1 MKFSFIN
8 LILALICTI
17 SSAYA
22 RDDFSGER
30 KRFLQAKQSLENK
43 DFLTFNQLEPSLRKY
58 PLHYYLQYLT
68 LKGEVDSVS
77 PNEIIQFFDRYKDS
91 PLADLLYKE
100 WMTNLQQRED
110 WQNFEIFYPYQRL
123 PSAEF
128 RCQHALI
135 RLNQEMTPVFREEL
149 RSLWL
154 VGESQPKACNTLFEY
169 LVQIRFLNQDLLW
182 QRIKLAMAENNPNVA
197 TQWSNRLT
205 DNNLHQLFVQWRR
218 IQQNP
223 ETVNNF
229 VAADNADARLI
240 AVYGLKKLA
249 KQNPLQAKQVLANLK
264 GRFAFTPAE
273 QDEVSI
279 EIAVQAVKKELPE
292 ALSLLKALNIAP
304 LDEKAQHLF
313 LQQLLIENEWK
324 GLISFVQKLP
334 VGTKELPI
342 WRYWLGRA
350 LEITGDAATAKGVW
364 QTLAQERDYYG
375 FLAANRLN
383 IQPRLNHKPIVFTTD
398 EERELLSQFN
408 GLIRGLEFRLVG
420 MDKEARK
427 EWAAAIKTL
436 TPRQLEIAAA
446 IARRDGW
453 FDRAIFT
460 ASKAASY
467 DDLEVRF
474 PLAYH
479 DIFSEGAQEQGVDLA
494 WVYGIV
500 RQESAFMDV
509 AISHAGAKGLMQLMP
524 ATAKTVA
531 NSIGLKLSDIYDER
545 TNVKLGTTFLRQLLD
560 KFDGNYMLAT
570 AAYNAGPGRSKSWAA
585 TNPCI
590 APDMWVELVPFT
602 ETRNYVKYV
611 LTYTAIYEGRLD
623 RAITPVRISRATT
636 NCPTN

>member
-1 MKFSFIN
+1 MKSFLF
-8 LILALICTI
+8 LILTIAITI
-17 SSAYA
+17 SAHA
-22 RDDFSGER
+22 REDFSAQR
-30 KRFLQAKQSLENK
+30 TTFLQAKQALENN
-43 DFLTFNQLEPSLRKY
+43 DIATFSQLEPALRKY

-68 LKGEVDSVS
+68 LKGRSSTLSEVVS
-77 PNEIIQFFDRYKDS
+77 FFDRYQNS

-100 WMTNLQQRED
+100 WMTELQQRED
-110 WQNFEIFYPYQRL
+110 WRNFEIIYPYQTI
-123 PSAEF
+123 PSADF

-135 RLNQEMTPVFREEL
+135 RLNQEMTPAFREEL
-149 RSLWL
+149 RALWL
-154 VGESQPKACNTLFEY
+154 IGEALPKTCSTLFEH
-169 LVQIRFLNQDLLW
+169 LAQTGFLTQDLLW
-182 QRIKLAMAENNPNVA
+182 QRIKLAMAENSPNIA
-197 TQWSNRLT
+197 MQWSNRLT
-205 DNNLHQLFVQWRR
+205 DNNIHQLFVQWRR

-229 VAADNADARLI
+229 VATDSADARLI

-264 GRFAFTPAE
+264 RTFNFTPAE
-273 QDEVSI
+273 QDDVNI

-292 ALSLLKALNIAP
+292 ALALLKALNVAL
-304 LDEKAQHLF
+304 LDEKTQHLF
-313 LQQLLIENEWK
+313 LQQLLVAKDWK
-324 GLISFVQKLP
+324 GLIAFVQKLA

-350 LEITGDAATAKGVW
+350 FENIGDPAMAKGVW

-383 IQPRLNHKPIVFTTD
+383 VQPKLNHKSIVFTL
-398 EERELLSQFN
+398 EEEQQLFSQFN
-408 GLIRGLEFRLVG
+408 GLLRGLEFRLVG
-420 MDKEARK
+420 MEKEARK
-427 EWAAAIKTL
+427 EWTAAIKTL
-436 TPRQLEIAAA
+436 TPRQIEVAAA
-446 IARRDGW
+446 LARRDGW

-479 DIFSEGAQEQGVDLA
+479 DVFSEGAREQGIDLA

-509 AISHAGAKGLMQLMP
+509 AVSHAGAKGLMQLMP
-524 ATAKTVA
+524 ATAKMVA
-531 NSIGLKLSDIYDER
+531 RSIGLKLNDIYDDR
-545 TNVKLGTTFLRQLLD
+545 TNVKLGTTYLKQQLD

-570 AAYNAGPGRSKSWAA
+570 AAYNAGPGRAKSWAA
-585 TNPCI
+585 SNPCI
-590 APDMWVELVPFT
+590 SPDIWVELVPFT

-611 LTYTAIYEGRLD
+611 LTYTAIYEGRLG
-623 RAITPVRISRATT
+623 RPLTPIRISRASTSCS
-636 NCPTN
+636 N

>member
-1 MKFSFIN
+1 MKTFLVILMTLFS
-8 LILALICTI
+8 I
-17 SSAYA
+17 SSAFA
-22 RDDFSGER
+22 SEDFSSQR
-30 KRFLQAKQSLENK
+30 KAFLQAKQALENN
-43 DFLTFNQLEPSLRKY
+43 DVLTFNQLEPSLRKY

-68 LKGEVDSVS
+68 LKGRSATISEVVS
-77 PNEIIQFFDRYKDS
+77 FFDRYQNS

-100 WMTNLQQRED
+100 WMTELQQRED
-110 WQNFEIFYPYQRL
+110 WRNFEIIYPYQTL
-123 PSAEF
+123 PAAEF

-135 RLNQEMTPVFREEL
+135 RLNQEMTPAFREEL
-149 RSLWL
+149 RALWL
-154 VGESQPKACNTLFEY
+154 IGESLPKTCSALFEH
-169 LVQIRFLNQDLLW
+169 LAQTGFLTQDLLW

-197 TQWSNRLT
+197 MQWSNRLT

-229 VAADNADARLI
+229 VATDNADARLI

-264 GRFAFTPAE
+264 RIFAFTPAE
-273 QDEVSI
+273 QDDVEI

-292 ALSLLKALNIAP
+292 ALALLKALNVAL
-304 LDEKAQHLF
+304 LDEKTQHLF
-313 LQQLLIENEWK
+313 LQQLLVASDWK
-324 GLISFVQKLP
+324 GLIAFVQKLS

-350 LEITGDAATAKGVW
+350 FENTGDPAMAKGVW
-364 QTLAQERDYYG
+364 QSLAQERDYYG

-383 IQPRLNHKPIVFTTD
+383 VQPKLNHKPISFSSD
-398 EERELLSQFN
+398 EERDLFSQFN
-408 GLIRGLEFRLVG
+408 GLLRGLEFRLVG
-420 MDKEARK
+420 MEKEARK
-427 EWAAAIKTL
+427 EWTAAIKTL
-436 TPRQLEIAAA
+436 TPRQIEVAAA
-446 IARRDGW
+446 LARRDGW

-509 AISHAGAKGLMQLMP
+509 AVSHAGAKGLMQLMP
-524 ATAKTVA
+524 ATAKMVA
-531 NSIGLKLSDIYDER
+531 RSIGLKLNDIYDDR
-545 TNVKLGTTFLRQLLD
+545 TNVKLGTTYLKQQLD

-570 AAYNAGPGRSKSWAA
+570 AAYNAGPGRAKSWTAS
-585 TNPCI
+585 NPCI
-590 APDMWVELVPFT
+590 SPDIWVELVPFT

-611 LTYTAIYEGRLD
+611 LTYTVIYEGRLG
-623 RAITPVRISRATT
+623 RPTTPVRISRAST
-636 NCPTN
+636 NCSTP

>member
-1 MKFSFIN
+1 MKTFLVILISLFS
-8 LILALICTI
+8 I
-17 SSAYA
+17 SAHA
-22 RDDFSGER
+22 REDFSSQR
-30 KRFLQAKQSLENK
+30 KAFLQAKQALENN
-43 DFLTFNQLEPSLRKY
+43 DIATFSQLEPALRKY

-68 LKGEVDSVS
+68 LKGRSATISEVVS
-77 PNEIIQFFDRYKDS
+77 FFDRYQNS

-100 WMTNLQQRED
+100 WMTELQQRED
-110 WQNFEIFYPYQRL
+110 WRNFEIIYPYQTI
-123 PSAEF
+123 PSADF

-135 RLNQEMTPVFREEL
+135 RLNQEMTPAFREEL

-154 VGESQPKACNTLFEY
+154 VGESLPKTCSALFEY
-169 LVQIRFLNQDLLW
+169 LAQTGFLTQDLLW

-197 TQWSNRLT
+197 MQWSNRLT
-205 DNNLHQLFVQWRR
+205 DNNIHQLFVQWRR

-229 VAADNADARLI
+229 VATDSADARLI

-264 GRFAFTPAE
+264 RIFNFTPAE
-273 QDEVSI
+273 QDDVNI

-292 ALSLLKALNIAP
+292 ALALLKALNVAL
-304 LDEKAQHLF
+304 LDEKTQHLF
-313 LQQLLIENEWK
+313 LQQLLVAGDWK
-324 GLISFVQKLP
+324 GLIAFVQKLS

-350 LEITGDAATAKGVW
+350 LESTGDVATAKGVW
-364 QTLAQERDYYG
+364 QSLAQERDYYG

-383 IQPRLNHKPIVFTTD
+383 VQPQLNHKPISFSTD
-398 EERELLSQFN
+398 EERDLFSQFN
-408 GLIRGLEFRLVG
+408 GLLRGMEFRLVG
-420 MDKEARK
+420 MEKEARK
-427 EWAAAIKTL
+427 EWTAAIKTL
-436 TPRQLEIAAA
+436 TPRQIEVAAA
-446 IARRDGW
+446 LARRDGW
-453 FDRAIFT
+453 YDRAIFT

-479 DIFSEGAQEQGVDLA
+479 DVFSEGAQEQGVDLA

-509 AISHAGAKGLMQLMP
+509 AVSHAGAKGLMQLMP
-524 ATAKTVA
+524 ATAKMVA
-531 NSIGLKLSDIYDER
+531 RSIGLKLNDIYDDR
-545 TNVKLGTTFLRQLLD
+545 TNVKLGTTYLKQQLD

-570 AAYNAGPGRSKSWAA
+570 AAYNAGPGRAKSWAA
-585 TNPCI
+585 SNPCI
-590 APDMWVELVPFT
+590 SPDIWVELVPFT

-611 LTYTAIYEGRLD
+611 LTYTAIYEGRLG
-623 RAITPVRISRATT
+623 RPITPVRIARAST
-636 NCPTN
+636 NCS

>member
-1 MKFSFIN
+1 MKYFLIILTLFS
-8 LILALICTI
+8 I
-17 SSAYA
+17 SSAFA
-22 RDDFSGER
+22 REDFTSQR
-30 KRFLQAKQSLENK
+30 KTFLQAKQALENN
-43 DFLTFNQLEPSLRKY
+43 DITTFNQLEPSLRKY
-58 PLHYYLQYLT
+58 PLHYYLQYIV
-68 LKGEVDSVS
+68 LKGNTSSVS
-77 PNEIIQFFDRYKDS
+77 LNEILQFFDRYKDS

-100 WMTNLQQRED
+100 WMNELQQRED
-110 WQNFEIFYPYQRL
+110 WQNFEVFYPYQRL
-123 PSAEF
+123 PAADL

-135 RLNQEMTPVFREEL
+135 RLNQEMTPAFREEL

-154 VGESQPKACNTLFEY
+154 VGESQPKVCNSLFEY
-169 LVQIRFLNQDLLW
+169 LAQTGFLTQDLLW

-197 TQWSNRLT
+197 MQWSNRLT
-205 DNNLHQLFVQWRR
+205 DNNIHQLFVQWRR

-223 ETVNNF
+223 ATVNNF
-229 VAADNADARLI
+229 VATDNADARLI

-264 GRFAFTPAE
+264 RSFNFTPAE
-273 QDEVSI
+273 QDDVEI

-292 ALSLLKALNIAP
+292 ALALLKALNVAL
-304 LDEKAQHLF
+304 LDEKTQHLF
-313 LQQLLIENEWK
+313 LQQLLVTGDWK
-324 GLISFVQKLP
+324 GLIAFVQKLA

-350 LEITGDAATAKGVW
+350 FENTGDLAMAKGVW
-364 QTLAQERDYYG
+364 QALAQERDYYG

-383 IQPRLNHKPIVFTTD
+383 VQPKLNHKPISFSND

-408 GLIRGLEFRLVG
+408 GLLRGLEFRLVG
-420 MDKEARK
+420 MEKEARK
-427 EWAAAIKTL
+427 EWTAAIKTL
-436 TPRQLEIAAA
+436 TPRQTEIAAA

-479 DIFSEGAQEQGVDLA
+479 EVFSEGAQDQGIDLA

-509 AISHAGAKGLMQLMP
+509 AVSHAGAKGLMQLMP
-524 ATAKTVA
+524 ATAKMVA
-531 NSIGLKLSDIYDER
+531 RSIGLKLNDIYDER
-545 TNVKLGTTFLRQLLD
+545 TNVKLGTTYLKQQLD

-570 AAYNAGPGRSKSWAA
+570 AAYNAGPGRAKSWAA

-590 APDMWVELVPFT
+590 SPDIWVELVPFT

-611 LTYTAIYEGRLD
+611 LTYTAIYEGRLG
-623 RAITPVRISRATT
+623 RPITPIRISRASSNCST
-636 NCPTN
+636 N

>member
-1 MKFSFIN
+1 MKWFL
-8 LILALICTI
+8 LILLSFSTLL
-17 SSAYA
+17 SAHA
-22 RDDFSGER
+22 REDFSAER
-30 KRFLQAKQSLENK
+30 KTFLQAKQALENNNIA
-43 DFLTFNQLEPSLRKY
+43 TFNQLEPSLRKY
-58 PLHYYLQYLT
+58 PLHYYLQYLI
-68 LKGEVDSVS
+68 LKGNTSNVS
-77 PNEIIQFFDRYKDS
+77 PNEILQFFDRYKDS

-100 WMTNLQQRED
+100 WMNELQQRED

-123 PSAEF
+123 PAADL

-135 RLNQEMTPVFREEL
+135 RLNQEMTPAFREEL

-154 VGESQPKACNTLFEY
+154 VGESQPKVCNSLFEY
-169 LVQIRFLNQDLLW
+169 LAQTGFLTQDLLW
-182 QRIKLAMAENNPNVA
+182 QRIKLAMAENNPNLA
-197 TQWSNRLT
+197 MQWSNRLT

-223 ETVNNF
+223 ATVNNF
-229 VAADNADARLI
+229 VATDNADARLI

-249 KQNPLQAKQVLANLK
+249 KQNPLQAKQVLSNLK
-264 GRFAFTPAE
+264 RTFAFTPAE
-273 QDEVSI
+273 QDDVEI

-292 ALSLLKALNIAP
+292 ALALLKALNVAL
-304 LDEKAQHLF
+304 LDEKTQHLF
-313 LQQLLIENEWK
+313 LQQLLVAGDWK
-324 GLISFVQKLP
+324 GLIAFVQKLA

-350 LEITGDAATAKGVW
+350 FESTGDPAMAKGVW

-383 IQPRLNHKPIVFTTD
+383 VQPKLNHKPISFSTD

-408 GLIRGLEFRLVG
+408 GLLRGLEFRLVG
-420 MDKEARK
+420 MEKEARK
-427 EWAAAIKTL
+427 EWVAAIKTL
-436 TPRQLEIAAA
+436 TPRQTEIAAA

-453 FDRAIFT
+453 LDRAIFT

-467 DDLEVRF
+467 DDLDVRF

-479 DIFSEGAQEQGVDLA
+479 DVFSEGAQDQSVDLA

-509 AISHAGAKGLMQLMP
+509 AVSHAGAKGLMQLMP
-524 ATAKTVA
+524 ATAKMVA
-531 NSIGLKLSDIYDER
+531 RSIGLKLNDIYDER
-545 TNVKLGTTFLRQLLD
+545 TNVKLGTTYLKQQLD

-570 AAYNAGPGRSKSWAA
+570 AAYNAGPGRAKSWAA
-585 TNPCI
+585 SNPCI
-590 APDMWVELVPFT
+590 SPDIWVELVPFT

-611 LTYTAIYEGRLD
+611 LTYTAIYEGRLG
-623 RAITPVRISRATT
+623 RPITPIRISRASASCS
-636 NCPTN
+636 N